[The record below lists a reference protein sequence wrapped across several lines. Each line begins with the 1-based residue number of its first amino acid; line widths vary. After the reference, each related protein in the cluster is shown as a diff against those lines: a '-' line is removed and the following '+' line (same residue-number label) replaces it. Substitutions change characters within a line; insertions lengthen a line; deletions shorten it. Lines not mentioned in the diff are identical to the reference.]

1 MIQYSKAYDT
11 FHLDQ
16 RKCEPRVLLF
26 LTIDDARALLFCVYF
41 EYGVKQQR
49 VI

>member
-16 RKCEPRVLLF
+16 RKCELGVLLF
-26 LTIDDARALLFCVYF
+26 LKIGNARVFLFCVYF
-41 EYGVKQQR
+41 EHGIKQQY